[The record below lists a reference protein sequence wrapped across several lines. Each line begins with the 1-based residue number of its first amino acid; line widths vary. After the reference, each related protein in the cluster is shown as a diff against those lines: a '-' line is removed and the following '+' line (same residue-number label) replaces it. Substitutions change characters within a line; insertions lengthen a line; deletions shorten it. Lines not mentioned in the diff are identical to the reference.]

1 MSTTVALLVSVV
13 LIVINGFFVGVELAF
28 VASKRT
34 RIAAMVDEGKFGA
47 RAAMVA
53 TSNVTRMLFAAQ
65 LGITVASLILGFI
78 AEGAVAHVIESLIDS
93 VVGLPHGLVN
103 GIGFA
108 TALLVVVFVHTVFGE
123 MVPKNLALSD
133 PETASRL
140 LAPLHLVI
148 VTAVRPV
155 IFGLNLLARPLLRLA
170 GVVPNQGLSEAHT
183 PQELVRMLDD
193 AHKGGLVEEHEH
205 ALITGAL
212 DFGDLRVRSVMIPRS
227 KIVTAERASPVGE
240 IEQAVVD
247 TGHSRIPVVGNDG
260 SSIIGFIH
268 SKDLVSLPDE
278 AQNDPPPVEV
288 IRRMLQVGID
298 RKLEDVLVEMQRRR
312 THMALVLTSADVVAG
327 MVTLEDILEELVGE
341 IFDESDLSI

>member
-1 MSTTVALLVSVV
+1 MSTSVALLVSVV

-28 VASKRT
+28 VASRRT

-47 RAAMVA
+47 RAAMLA

-78 AEGAVAHVIESLIDS
+78 AEGAVAHVIESLITS
-93 VVGLPHGLVN
+93 VVDLPHGLLE
-103 GIGFA
+103 GIGFV
-108 TALLVVVFVHTVFGE
+108 TALIIVVFVHTVFGE
-123 MVPKNLALSD
+123 MVPKNLALAA

-140 LAPLHLVI
+140 LAPVHLVI
-148 VTAVRPV
+148 VTAVRPI

-170 GVVPNQGLSEAHT
+170 GVVPKHGLSEAHT

-212 DFGDLRVRSVMIPRS
+212 DFGDLRVRAVMIGRPQ
-227 KIVTAERASPVGE
+227 IVTVPRLAPVRE

-247 TGHSRIPVVGNDG
+247 TGHSRLPVVGSDEM
-260 SSIIGFIH
+260 SIIGFIH
-268 SKDLVSLPDE
+268 SKDLVRLPDE
-278 AQNDPPPVEV
+278 AQNEPPPVEI

-298 RKLEDVLVEMQRRR
+298 RKLEEVLVEMQRRR
-312 THMALVLTSADVVAG
+312 THMALVLTGSGVVVG

-341 IFDESDLSI
+341 IFDESD